1 MRITTLSAFTA
12 AAALLLG
19 LAGCTDTDTPN
30 VAGDVSLRPYAAEP
44 LEAPIPANSVYF
56 FQDSGFRGDVTRV
69 ENVSAQ
75 PALTPIALAHGSN
88 KITGLRWRLPPGV
101 AVVLYEDAEGRGDQ
115 VVIWGDGQ
123 MSSLAPWKF
132 NDQVS
137 RWSWAYLG
145 GVENASAQVRAGLS
159 ERPLYANPTGDIPM
173 GVVQAFKDR
182 GFMDTLTTL
191 GPVRQSAMGVRH
203 RLGGAADSVS
213 SLRWNLPPGVLV
225 VLYEDAG
232 GYGRQLA
239 LWGKGQYETVSEWD
253 FNDKASRWAWYDI
266 SSGRIASAP
275 DHAWTR

>member
-1 MRITTLSAFTA
+1 MDL
-12 AAALLLG
+12 
-19 LAGCTDTDTPN
+19 
-30 VAGDVSLRPYAAEP
+30 
-44 LEAPIPANSVYF
+44 
-56 FQDSGFRGDVTRV
+56 
-69 ENVSAQ
+69 
-75 PALTPIALAHGSN
+75 
-88 KITGLRWRLPPGV
+88 
-101 AVVLYEDAEGRGDQ
+101 EGRGDQ

-132 NDQVS
+132 NDQIS

-145 GVENASAQVRAGLS
+145 GVDAASAQARAGLS

-191 GPVRQSAMGVRH
+191 GPVRDTPMGVRH
-203 RLGGAADSVS
+203 RLGDARDSVS

-266 SSGRIASAP
+266 SGDRVQTG
-275 DHAWTR
+275 HAWTR